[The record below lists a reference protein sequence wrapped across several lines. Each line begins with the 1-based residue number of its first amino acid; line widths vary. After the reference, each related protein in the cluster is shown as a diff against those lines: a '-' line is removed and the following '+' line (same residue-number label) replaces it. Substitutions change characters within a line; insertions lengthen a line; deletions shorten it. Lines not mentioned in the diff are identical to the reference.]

1 MVSYLTRRLLLG
13 ALTLVLVTFA
23 VYALIRNMPGTPL
36 TINMAEADPS
46 KTISNEEKRRLERT
60 YGLDKPWYVGYWV
73 WIGRVVGDQDL
84 GYSMFEKEPVA
95 RSIAKRIGPTLLLS
109 GTSLFLAYVL
119 AVPLGLY
126 FSGRSGK
133 PDERVL
139 SLGMYMLYSLPS
151 FVAALMLLTLFYQ
164 KLRGT
169 LWELPLQGMVGAD
182 YATLSGSGKVIDVL
196 RHLILP
202 LACLTYGSLAYD
214 SRFIKAN
221 MEEALRQDYV
231 RTARAKGASYWRLI
245 ALHAFRNTLIPFVTL
260 LGLSLPSLLSGA
272 VILEGIFGWPGMG
285 QLFFQSIGRRDYD
298 EIMGLTLMF
307 TTLTLLGQ
315 LLADILYAFVDP
327 RVTYK

>member
-1 MVSYLTRRLLLG
+1 MLSYLTRRLLLG

-46 KTISNEEKRRLERT
+46 KQISKEEKLRLERT

-73 WIGRVVGDQDL
+73 WMHRVVVQRDL
-84 GYSMFEKEPVA
+84 GFSMFEKEPVA

-109 GTSLFLAYVL
+109 GTSLFLAYVC

-164 KLRGT
+164 NLRGT
-169 LWELPLQGMVGAD
+169 MWELPLQGMVSSNH
-182 YATLSGSGKVIDVL
+182 ATMSASGKVIDIL
-196 RHLILP
+196 RHLIDIRQS
-202 LACLTYGSLAYD
+202 G
-214 SRFIKAN
+214 
-221 MEEALRQDYV
+221 LRQP
-231 RTARAKGASYWRLI
+231 I
-245 ALHAFRNTLIPFVTL
+245 H
-260 LGLSLPSLLSGA
+260 
-272 VILEGIFGWPGMG
+272 
-285 QLFFQSIGRRDYD
+285 
-298 EIMGLTLMF
+298 
-307 TTLTLLGQ
+307 
-315 LLADILYAFVDP
+315 
-327 RVTYK
+327 